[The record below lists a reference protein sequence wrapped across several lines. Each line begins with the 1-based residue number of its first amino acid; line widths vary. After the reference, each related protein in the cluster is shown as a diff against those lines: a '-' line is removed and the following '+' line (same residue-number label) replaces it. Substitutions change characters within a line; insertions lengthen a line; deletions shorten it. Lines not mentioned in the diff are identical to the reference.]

1 MARVEEL
8 SVVRRWLM
16 LALSTLGQSASSA
29 VVNGPVF
36 LIPVWHEQGMSLS
49 TAGLLGALPLVGSTC
64 TLVLW
69 GMVVDAVGER
79 FVLLSSLVGSALGLG
94 LAAAF
99 ADRPVVLGTGLF
111 VAGAAAAGTSS
122 ASGRLVV
129 GWFPPRRRGTA
140 MGIRQMS
147 QPVGVAAAALLVPV
161 LASRY
166 DVATAVTALA
176 VLALAAAA
184 SCTFGVLDPPRPPRT
199 EAEPHTNPY
208 LGNRHLLRVHLAS
221 VLLVVPQFA
230 VWTFMLVWLQVGRDW
245 SPGAA
250 GSLVAAAQVLGAL
263 GRIGA
268 GTLSDVVDSRLRPM
282 AWVAALAA
290 LTMASLGLS
299 IDRDWLVA
307 VPLMMLASV
316 VTVADNGLAFT
327 EVAEYAGPYW
337 GGRALGLQNTGQYLT
352 ASAVPPVIGAV
363 IPLWGFGA
371 AFGLTGLFPLLALAV
386 IPRDRPRS
394 SRSPTLDA

>member
-1 MARVEEL
+1 
-8 SVVRRWLM
+8 M

-36 LIPVWHEQGMSLS
+36 LIPYWHEQGMTLA

-64 TLVLW
+64 TLILW
-69 GMVVDAVGER
+69 GIVVDAVGER
-79 FVLLSSLVGSALGLG
+79 FVLLSSLVGSGLGLG
-94 LAAAF
+94 VAATF
-99 ADRPVVLGTGLF
+99 ADHTVVLGAGLLL
-111 VAGAAAAGTSS
+111 AGAAAAGTSS

-161 LASRY
+161 LASRHG
-166 DVATAVTALA
+166 DGAAITSLA

-184 SCTFGVLDPPRPPRT
+184 SCTIGILDPPRPPRT
-199 EAEPHTNPY
+199 ETEPHGNPY
-208 LGNRHLLRVHLAS
+208 RGNRHLVRVHLAS

-245 SPGAA
+245 SPEAA
-250 GSLVAAAQVLGAL
+250 GSLVAAAQILGAL
-263 GRIGA
+263 GRIAA
-268 GTLSDVVDSRLRPM
+268 GTMSDLVGSRVRPM
-282 AWVAALAA
+282 AWVASLAA
-290 LTMASLGLS
+290 LTMGSLGLA
-299 IDRDWLVA
+299 IEQEWLVA
-307 VPLMMLASV
+307 VPLMMLASI

-363 IPLWGFGA
+363 IPLWGYGA

-386 IPRDRPRS
+386 IPRARPRTQGVALD
-394 SRSPTLDA
+394 TLEA

>member
-1 MARVEEL
+1 
-8 SVVRRWLM
+8 M

-36 LIPVWHEQGMSLS
+36 LIPYWHEHGMSLA
-49 TAGLLGALPLVGSTC
+49 TAGLLGALPLIGSTC

-69 GMVVDAVGER
+69 GMVVDGVGER
-79 FVLLSSLVGSALGLG
+79 FVLLTSLVGSGVALV

-99 ADRPVVLGTGLF
+99 AQQEALLGTTLF
-111 VAGAAAAGTSS
+111 LAGAAAAGTGS

-129 GWFPPRRRGTA
+129 GWFPVRRRGTA

-166 DVATAVTALA
+166 DATAALGS
-176 VLALAAAA
+176 LAALSLAAAA
-184 SCTFGVLDPPRPPRT
+184 GCTFGILDPPRPPRT

-208 LGNRHLLRVHLAS
+208 LGNRHLVRIHLAS

-230 VWTFMLVWLQVGRDW
+230 VWTFMLVWLQVGRGW
-245 SPGAA
+245 SAEAA
-250 GSLVAAAQVLGAL
+250 GSLVAVSQLLGAL
-263 GRIGA
+263 GRIAA
-268 GTLSDVVDSRLRPM
+268 GTLSDVVGSRIRPM
-282 AWVAALAA
+282 AWVATLAA
-290 LTMASLGLS
+290 LTMGALGLAMS
-299 IDRDWLVA
+299 QELSVA
-307 VPLMMLASV
+307 IPLIMLASV

-337 GGRALGLQNTGQYLT
+337 GGRALGIQNTGQYLT
-352 ASAVPPVIGAV
+352 ASAVPPVLGAV
-363 IPLWGFGA
+363 IPLWGYGA
-371 AFGLTGLFPLLALAV
+371 AFGLTGLFPLLALAA
-386 IPRDRPRS
+386 IPRSTTRS
-394 SRSPTLDA
+394 

>member
-1 MARVEEL
+1 
-8 SVVRRWLM
+8 M

-36 LIPVWHEQGMSLS
+36 LIPVWHDQGMSLF

-64 TLVLW
+64 TLILW

-79 FVLLSSLVGSALGLG
+79 FVLLSSLLGSAIALGFGAAFADSTTLLGLG
-94 LAAAF
+94 L
-99 ADRPVVLGTGLF
+99 LL
-111 VAGAAAAGTSS
+111 AGAAAAGTSS

-166 DVATAVTALA
+166 GVATALAALA
-176 VLALAAAA
+176 LLALVAAA
-184 SCTFGVLDPPRPPRT
+184 SCTIGILDPPRPPRT
-199 EAEPHTNPY
+199 EAEPHSNPY
-208 LGNRHLLRVHLAS
+208 LGNRHLVRVHLAS

-245 SPGAA
+245 SPETA
-250 GSLVAAAQVLGAL
+250 GSLVAAAQILGAL
-263 GRIGA
+263 GRIAA
-268 GTLSDVVDSRLRPM
+268 GTLSDLVGSRVRPM
-282 AWVAALAA
+282 AWVAAAA
-290 LTMASLGLS
+290 AATMGSLGLA

-337 GGRALGLQNTGQYLT
+337 GGRTLGLQNTGQYLT
-352 ASAVPPVIGAV
+352 ASAVPPTIGAV
-363 IPLWGFGA
+363 IPLWGYGA
-371 AFGLTGLFPLLALAV
+371 AFGLTGLFPLLALV
-386 IPRDRPRS
+386 LIPRSRPTS
-394 SRSPTLDA
+394 TKS